1 VSTGGV
7 RSRPGH
13 RRHRPDD
20 QGEQRRLAASKLS
33 PPPRRPGIVDRP
45 TLTTRLSSLAAVPV
59 VLVSAPAGY
68 GKTTLLALWATI
80 DERAFA
86 WVTLDGSDNDPVVF
100 VTTLLTAL
108 QPHVDVSPQD
118 VHRLRSSNPA
128 RDEVD
133 LPPLTD
139 AGADAA
145 QPFVL
150 VLDDLHLVTE
160 ARCHDVIA
168 RLVDRLPPGSQIA
181 LSTRTDPPL
190 PLGSWR
196 AHGHLLELRA
206 DDLALD
212 AGEAAALL
220 AASHVERLDDDQ
232 VVRLVDRTEGWS
244 AAIYLAALSLRGRA
258 EPAAFVDDFTGT
270 NRYVTDFLSEDVMAR
285 LPEDVIEFLLHTC
298 VLDELT
304 PSLCDAVAAVTDSG
318 ERLRWLEGSNLFVVP
333 LDEHRH
339 TYRYHHLF
347 GQYLLAE
354 LVRREPGIVAELH
367 RRAYQWYREHRL
379 TGRAVHHAQASGDAD
394 AAAELIATRWMPT
407 MERGQVET
415 VRHWLSWYT
424 DRQLEQNAPLA
435 VAAAWIFGYMGERDR
450 ALRFAD
456 AAKHGA
462 WQGPM
467 PDGAASLESAVSTLS
482 AVLAIGG
489 ITGMAADAQRTVGL
503 EPIDSPWRT
512 GALTLLG
519 QAQAI
524 NGDFERATATL
535 QAAETL
541 TAGNHASSATTLA
554 YLAFIDLRTGQLER
568 ATERAERAHAI
579 AEQPTMATFLPNIA
593 TYSVVAAVHTSRGD
607 LDAAAHAVA
616 RAEAL
621 LPRLTD
627 AFWWQLCLTHI
638 LLAPA
643 LHALGRNDEAT
654 RLLNVSAHVLE
665 GHSDAGQLPQW
676 QTEATR
682 LVTKP
687 KPRAQ
692 SMSLTT
698 AEQRVLRLLDSD
710 LTLREIGRELYLS
723 LNTVRT
729 HTHSIYRKLGVSSR
743 AEAVQTDRVHRARTR
758 VTSTS

>member
-1 VSTGGV
+1 
-7 RSRPGH
+7 
-13 RRHRPDD
+13 
-20 QGEQRRLAASKLS
+20 
-33 PPPRRPGIVDRP
+33 
-45 TLTTRLSSLAAVPV
+45 LSSFAAVPV

-68 GKTTLLALWATI
+68 GKTTLLALWATV
-80 DERAFA
+80 DDRAFA
-86 WVTLDGSDNDPVVF
+86 WVTLDVSDNDPVVF
-100 VTTLLTAL
+100 VRTVLTAL
-108 QPHVDVSPQD
+108 QPHVDVNPQD
-118 VHRLRSSNPA
+118 IHWLRSGNPA
-128 RDEVD
+128 RDEVV
-133 LPPLTD
+133 LPPRAD
-139 AGADAA
+139 AGADKA
-145 QPFVL
+145 QPLVL

-160 ARCHDVIA
+160 PRCHDVIA
-168 RLVDRLPPGSQIA
+168 RLVHRLPPGSQIA

-196 AHGHLLELRA
+196 AHGNLLELRA
-206 DDLALD
+206 NDLALN
-212 AGEAAALL
+212 AREAAALL
-220 AASHVERLDDDQ
+220 AASHVERLDDNQ

-244 AAIYLAALSLRGRA
+244 AAIYLAALSLRRRA
-258 EPAAFVDDFTGT
+258 EPGAFVDDFTGT

-285 LPEDVIEFLLHTC
+285 LPDDVIEFLLHTC

-367 RRAYQWYREHRL
+367 RRAYQWYRGQRL
-379 TGRAVHHAQASGDAD
+379 TGRAVHHAQACGDAD

-424 DRQLEQNAPLA
+424 DQQLEQNAPLA

-450 ALRFAD
+450 ALRFAE
-456 AAKHGA
+456 AARHSS

-489 ITGMAADAQRTVGL
+489 ITGMAADAQRTVDL
-503 EPIDSPWRT
+503 EPTDSPWRT

-535 QAAETL
+535 QEAERL

-568 ATERAERAHAI
+568 ATERAERAHTI

-593 TYSVVAAVHTSRGD
+593 TYSVVAAVYTSRGD
-607 LDAAAHAVA
+607 LEAAAHAVA
-616 RAEAL
+616 RAEGL
-621 LPRLTD
+621 MPRLTD

-638 LLAPA
+638 LLAPG
-643 LHALGRNDEAT
+643 LLALGRNDEAS
-654 RLLNVSAHVLE
+654 RLLDESAAVLNK
-665 GHSDAGQLPQW
+665 HPDAGQLPQW
-676 QTEATR
+676 QSEVAR
-682 LVTKP
+682 LVTNS
-687 KPRAQ
+687 KPRPH
-692 SMSLTT
+692 STSLTA

-743 AEAVQTDRVHRARTR
+743 AEAVQTDRLHRARTSA
-758 VTSTS
+758 TSTS